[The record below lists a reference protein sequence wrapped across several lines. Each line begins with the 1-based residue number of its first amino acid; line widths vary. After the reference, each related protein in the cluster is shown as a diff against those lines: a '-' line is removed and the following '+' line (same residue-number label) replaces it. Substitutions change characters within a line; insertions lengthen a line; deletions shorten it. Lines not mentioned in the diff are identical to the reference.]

1 MRNSNLF
8 RILILTNSQF
18 EFAREFV
25 RNEFVK
31 SRQSTGYTIF
41 EHFLICARKLDAFFT
56 LFFTCLNFFN
66 SELEKSRQNATVT
79 INLKFSGKRALI
91 FHATITV
98 TGNGG
103 VRIFQKD
110 FP

>member
-8 RILILTNSQF
+8 RISILTNSQY

-56 LFFTCLNFFN
+56 CLNFFN
-66 SELEKSRQNATVT
+66 SELKKSCQNATIT